1 MIRHKKIN
9 DASLERGSMKNN
21 RLYRNILKII
31 AAGTVACA
39 LLLSM
44 LFPVFAEEPDQEESS
59 VAEEVQELEDG
70 IFYYQTGSEGSAAI
84 LVLNSNQSLLA
95 LMGTEFTDLN
105 SFLDSQ
111 GVRDLDSLILA
122 SGNAQIDAIK
132 ELAEDRTIGHVYSA
146 DNGGEV
152 SSFAS
157 GKNINSDYQEYVSV
171 GSENAILYP
180 DGNGHFGIMLFDAES
195 SVFLANGFSDM
206 SVLDDHSEIAMIG
219 LLVISGSTGTDNSV
233 LSLMDP
239 DVCLFAGDVPADKLL
254 AEFYGLKIAETGP
267 FYVMDTFNVIEIEPS
282 YMLQEPARLVTPQIQ
297 DPINFLEITDPAEQA
312 AEQKMV
318 DAALRAAR
326 GELGSGS
333 QRIDN
338 LKKEGF
344 SEEERDEIQR
354 IVDSI
359 YKNNMGNCIGVYF
372 DTEGYSQNP
381 KYQIV
386 TVNTTAKEPDDPISA
401 DREFSGWFTDE
412 ACTERFDFSE
422 PLKSSVHLYVG
433 WSVPGEE
440 DSAPTDEG
448 QPQPE
453 PAVEEEPV
461 AEPETVVE
469 EEPVTEPETAVE
481 EEPVTE
487 PETVVEEELVTEP
500 VPVVEEE
507 PATEPEPVVEE
518 ETIAVPELLLPE
530 DDSEQITRK
539 NREIFY
545 LYTFLAQAGIMDEA
559 RAYVEGHMG
568 IPTPFEN

>member
-1 MIRHKKIN
+1 
-9 DASLERGSMKNN
+9 MKNN

-31 AAGTVACA
+31 AAGTAACA
-39 LLLSM
+39 LFLLSVP
-44 LFPVFAEEPDQEESS
+44 FPAFAEEPDQEESS

-111 GVRDLDSLILA
+111 GVKDLDSLILA
-122 SGNAQIDAIK
+122 SGNAQIDALK
-132 ELAEDRTIGHVYSA
+132 ELAENRTIGHVYSA

-157 GKNINSDYQEYVSV
+157 GKNINADYQEYVSV

-180 DGNGHFGIMLFDAES
+180 DGNGHFGILLFDAES
-195 SVFLANGFSDM
+195 SVFLTNGFSDM
-206 SVLDDHSEIAMIG
+206 SVLTDHSEIARIG

-233 LSLMDP
+233 LSVMDP

-254 AEFYGLKIAETGP
+254 AEFYELRIAEAGP
-267 FYVMDTFNVIEIEPS
+267 FYVLDPDNMIEIEPP
-282 YMLQEPARLVTPQIQ
+282 YMLQEPARLATPQIQ

-312 AEQKMV
+312 AEQKLV

-326 GELGSGS
+326 GELGSGA
-333 QRIDN
+333 QRTDN

-386 TVNTTAKEPDDPISA
+386 TVNTTAKEPDEPISA
-401 DREFSGWFTDE
+401 DREFTGWYTDE

-422 PLKSSVHLYVG
+422 PVKSSVHLYAG
-433 WSVPGEE
+433 WNVSGEE
-440 DSAPTDEG
+440 DSTPAGEN
-448 QPQPE
+448 QQEPE
-453 PAVEEEPV
+453 PAVEEES
-461 AEPETVVE
+461 
-469 EEPVTEPETAVE
+469 
-481 EEPVTE
+481 
-487 PETVVEEELVTEP
+487 
-500 VPVVEEE
+500 
-507 PATEPEPVVEE
+507 ATEPEPVTEAEPETEPESMTEEPAVEE
-518 ETIAVPELLLPE
+518 ETTAVPELLLSE

>member
-44 LFPVFAEEPDQEESS
+44 LFPAFAEEPDQEESS

-122 SGNAQIDAIK
+122 SGNAQIDAFK

-180 DGNGHFGIMLFDAES
+180 DGNGHFGILLFDAES
-195 SVFLANGFSDM
+195 SVFLTNGFSDM
-206 SVLDDHSEIAMIG
+206 SVLDDHSEIARIG

-233 LSLMDP
+233 LSVMDP

-254 AEFYGLKIAETGP
+254 AEFYELRIAEAGP
-267 FYVMDTFNVIEIEPS
+267 FYVLDPDNVIEIETP

-312 AEQKMV
+312 AEQKLV
-318 DAALRAAR
+318 DAALRTAR
-326 GELGSGS
+326 GELGSGA
-333 QRIDN
+333 QRTDN

-386 TVNTTAKEPDDPISA
+386 TVNTTAKEPDEPISA
-401 DREFSGWFTDE
+401 DREFTGWYTDE

-422 PLKSSVHLYVG
+422 PVKSSVHLYAG
-433 WSVPGEE
+433 WNVSGEE
-440 DSAPTDEG
+440 DSTPADES
-448 QPQPE
+448 QQEPE
-453 PAVEEEPV
+453 TPVEEESVTEPEPMTEEPA
-461 AEPETVVE
+461 AEPEPVTE
-469 EEPVTEPETAVE
+469 EEPVTEPESVTE

-487 PETVVEEELVTEP
+487 PESVI
-500 VPVVEEE
+500 EEE
-507 PATEPEPVVEE
+507 PAAEPEPVVEE
-518 ETIAVPELLLPE
+518 ETTAVPELLLSE

>member
-1 MIRHKKIN
+1 
-9 DASLERGSMKNN
+9 MKNN

-122 SGNAQIDAIK
+122 SGNAQIDAFK

-422 PLKSSVHLYVG
+422 PLKSSVHLYAG